1 MKTNRRRLPRASL
14 VALIA
19 LMAGVFTV
27 LPGFLAPQGYV
38 ARAACTRVGR
48 ASIDPDGVPRC
59 DCTINESSGNC
70 SCIVTCPPGGGN
82 SEFEIEQGGA
92 S

>member
-1 MKTNRRRLPRASL
+1 MKTNQRRLPRVTL

-19 LMAGVFTV
+19 LTAGLFTV
-27 LPGFLAPQGYV
+27 LPGYLAPQGYV
-38 ARAACTRVGR
+38 AHAACTRVGR

-70 SCIVTCPPGGGN
+70 ACIVTCPPGGGN
-82 SEFEIEQGGA
+82 SESDTEQGG
-92 S
+92 SS

>member
-1 MKTNRRRLPRASL
+1 MRIHKLAGFTRNAVAL
-14 VALIA
+14 VLLTGALIA
-19 LMAGVFTV
+19 ATPAYF
-27 LPGFLAPQGYV
+27 APQGYI
-38 ARAACTRVGR
+38 AEAACTKVGR

-70 SCIVTCPPGGGN
+70 SCIITCPKEGTDA
-82 SEFEIEQGGA
+82 EIESGGA